1 MGIELFVIDEVRTQF
16 INETKD
22 VPLFIEGTKT
32 MEDQLCYI
40 LNKEIDRISVK
51 LGNEKVPVTPDIIRD
66 LCKTAAEF
74 ESLAF
79 RNYTIKCGA
88 KISSTLTALNE
99 EETTVLIQVFIGDK
113 ITETIPKATTPKATT
128 DISST
133 SPKSDHAKKVYRRN
147 PGSSYN
153 TSTDPEDF

>member
-1 MGIELFVIDEVRTQF
+1 MGIELFVIDEIKAQF

-22 VPLFIEGTKT
+22 VPLFIDGTKT

-66 LCKTAAEF
+66 LCKTATEF

-88 KISSTLTALNE
+88 KISSVLTTLNE
-99 EETTVLIQVFIGDK
+99 EETNVLIQVFIGDK
-113 ITETIPKATTPKATT
+113 ITETTPKTPATDT
-128 DISST
+128 LK
-133 SPKSDHAKKVYRRN
+133 PEHAKKVYRRN

-153 TSTDPEDF
+153 TSTDSGDF

>member
-22 VPLFIEGTKT
+22 VPLFIDGTKT

-66 LCKTAAEF
+66 LCKTAEEF

-88 KISSTLTALNE
+88 KISSTLTTLNE
-99 EETTVLIQVFIGDK
+99 GETTVLIQVFIGDK
-113 ITETIPKATTPKATT
+113 LTETIPKAMQKATT
-128 DISST
+128 DISSA
-133 SPKSDHAKKVYRRN
+133 SPKSDHTKKVYRRN

-153 TSTDPEDF
+153 TSTDPGDF

>member
-66 LCKTAAEF
+66 LCKTATEF

-88 KISSTLTALNE
+88 KISSTLTTLNE

-113 ITETIPKATTPKATT
+113 LTGTMPKATT
-128 DISST
+128 DISGAS
-133 SPKSDHAKKVYRRN
+133 SKSDHAKKVYRRN

-153 TSTDPEDF
+153 TSTDPGDF

>member
-22 VPLFIEGTKT
+22 VPLFIDGTKT

-40 LNKEIDRISVK
+40 LKKEIDRISVK

-88 KISSTLTALNE
+88 KISSVLTTLNE

-113 ITETIPKATTPKATT
+113 VTETMPKTPT
-128 DISST
+128 DASGA

-147 PGSSYN
+147 PGNSYN
-153 TSTDPEDF
+153 TSTDPGDF